1 MNNLK
6 DEMVMF
12 GGDGLL
18 AIFTA
23 VQIDAIMKWI
33 SLALTILTTIVTLA
47 FTIYKWWRKAKED
60 GKIDEEEIEQ
70 LIDIVDDAKDKAND
84 IADEIKKNKEN
95 KENDE

>member
-1 MNNLK
+1 MNNIK
-6 DEMVMF
+6 DEIVMF

-18 AIFTA
+18 AVFTA
-23 VQIDAIMKWI
+23 VQVDAILKWI

-47 FTIYKWWRKAKED
+47 FTIYKWYRRAKQD

-70 LIDIVDDAKDKAND
+70 LIDIVSDAKDKAEN
-84 IADEIKKNKEN
+84 IANEVKKTKE

>member
-6 DEMVMF
+6 DEIVMF

-18 AIFTA
+18 AVFTA
-23 VQIDAIMKWI
+23 VQVDAILKWI

-47 FTIYKWWRKAKED
+47 FTIYKWYRRAKQD

-70 LIDIVDDAKDKAND
+70 LIDIVSDAKDKAEN
-84 IADEIKKNKEN
+84 IANEVKKTKE